1 MKPVVGTTMMACCV
15 SVFMIAGCANKEVV
29 KSDEPIAQK
38 TEAAKP
44 AAPAAA
50 KANASDAARNQAAQ
64 KAAEQAKQ
72 NAGQSAKATAQ
83 QTSFETIYFNFDQS
97 DLSQAARDVLSKN
110 AATMLK
116 AQPNAKIKI
125 EGNCDDRGSAEYN
138 LALGERRAN
147 SALKYLVTM
156 GVPADRLSVVSYGKE
171 RPAVAGHDEA
181 AWAKNRRDDF
191 VIATP

>member
-29 KSDEPIAQK
+29 KSDEPVVQK

-50 KANASDAARNQAAQ
+50 KANASGAAQNQAQ

-72 NAGQSAKATAQ
+72 NAGQSAKATTQ
-83 QTSFETIYFNFDQS
+83 QSSFETIYFNFDQS

-110 AATMLK
+110 AAAMLK

-147 SALKYLVTM
+147 SALKYLVNM
-156 GVPADRLSVVSYGKE
+156 GVSADRLSVVSYGKE

>member
-1 MKPVVGTTMMACCV
+1 MKPVVGTALMACCV
-15 SVFMIAGCANKEVV
+15 SVIMIAGCANKEVV
-29 KSDEPIAQK
+29 KSDEPVVQK

-44 AAPAAA
+44 ATSTTT
-50 KANASDAARNQAAQ
+50 KANAADAAQQAPQ
-64 KAAEQAKQ
+64 KAAEQKTA
-72 NAGQSAKATAQ
+72 NASQSAKATAQ
-83 QTSFETIYFNFDQS
+83 QTSFETIYFGFDQAN
-97 DLSQAARDVLSKN
+97 LSQAARDVLSKN
-110 AATMLK
+110 AAAILK
-116 AQPNAKIKI
+116 TRSDAKIKI

-147 SALKYLVTM
+147 AAQKYLETL
-156 GVPADRLSVVSYGKE
+156 GVPADKMSVVSYGKE

>member
-29 KSDEPIAQK
+29 KSDEPIVQK

-44 AAPAAA
+44 AAPATA
-50 KANASDAARNQAAQ
+50 KANASGAAQNQAQ

-72 NAGQSAKATAQ
+72 NAGQSAKATTQ
-83 QTSFETIYFNFDQS
+83 QSSFETIYFNFDQS

-110 AATMLK
+110 AAAMLK

-147 SALKYLVTM
+147 SALKYLVNM
-156 GVPADRLSVVSYGKE
+156 GVSADRLSVVSYGKE
-171 RPAVAGHDEA
+171 RPAVAGNDEA